1 MALFGELRS
10 EFLFLLFELVEL
22 HFNEFM
28 MFQHSVKSGEE
39 LRAQA
44 LLADLESGF
53 EPLGLG
59 FEISDLRI
67 GERIHVAKLPKS
79 ALDATK
85 KTNIGTVSVAPGVV
99 WDGAA
104 FGLASKLLL
113 LQPSQLSLDIPN
125 SLQQSA
131 N

>member
-67 GERIHVAKLPKS
+67 GERIHGSKLLES

-85 KTNIGTVSVAPGVV
+85 KTNIGTVSVAPPPASFGV
-99 WDGAA
+99 
-104 FGLASKLLL
+104 GL
-113 LQPSQLSLDIPN
+113 LSDLRPN
-125 SLQQSA
+125 GCFLNQVSYR
-131 N
+131 

>member
-44 LLADLESGF
+44 LLADLERGF

-67 GERIHVAKLPKS
+67 GERIHGSKLLES

-85 KTNIGTVSVAPGVV
+85 KTNIGTVSVAPPPGVV
-99 WDGAA
+99 WCGAA
-104 FGLASKLLL
+104 FGLASKRLLL
-113 LQPSQLSLDIPN
+113 KPSQLSLEIPN
-125 SLQQSA
+125 SLQ
-131 N
+131 